1 AESNMLK
8 NIKHIILGLS
18 LIVSWGESSVLEDI
32 KYDPKTNGLMISIE
46 YSEPIPDDNI
56 IGWKSDRNWLYIT
69 LLGVKHINNIS
80 PKSDPNNLI
89 KELVIDSFDE
99 SVQIAILLTKKI
111 HWYDIINSE
120 GTSSAVVFIHT
131 EMKNSLQANLKKHLD
146 KNGKSVFSVVSQEGF
161 PTYNTSFQAAF
172 NKAREELGPNAL
184 FRYKGKLYHTNHPNE
199 VNQNVASGF
208 KELDEKKSIDDIFA
222 NYALATKKLD
232 QVSSDDQSSNEDFN
246 TVDEYFV
253 DEDSGQELSEW
264 SDLAEENKSEN
275 TNSSLSFW
283 DRMTAAREDDDKAK
297 LFDNLESSKGQL
309 IEELA
314 DHSIINDDLDGR
326 IIKVPKTSW
335 WQKLP
340 FSSITKG
347 RFGVSKKRKS
357 DKELLLGQSAI
368 RIDANLDGVP
378 IYIDGRYVG
387 HTPLKAPIR
396 VEPGWHQV
404 SGFSPQYL
412 MYLNTGTI
420 DYVSNDPMLNNQIFG
435 TETLYVEGGKIA
447 RSEMRFDYVGP
458 SLPVKK
464 QEGGW
469 LVGFPILLSFFSLI
483 AWGVA

>member
-1 AESNMLK
+1 MLK

-18 LIVSWGESSVLEDI
+18 LIISWGESSVLEDI

-264 SDLAEENKSEN
+264 SDLAEQDKSEN
-275 TNSSLSFW
+275 TKSSLSFW

>member
-1 AESNMLK
+1 MLK

-18 LIVSWGESSVLEDI
+18 LIVGWGESSVLEDI

-232 QVSSDDQSSNEDFN
+232 QVSSDDQSSNEEFN

-264 SDLAEENKSEN
+264 SDLAEQDKSEN
-275 TNSSLSFW
+275 TKSSLSFW

>member
-1 AESNMLK
+1 MLK

-18 LIVSWGESSVLEDI
+18 LILSWGESSVLEDI

-69 LLGVKHINNIS
+69 LLGVKHINNIN

-199 VNQNVASGF
+199 VNQNAASGF
-208 KELDEKKSIDDIFA
+208 KEINEKKSIDDIFE

-232 QVSSDDQSSNEDFN
+232 QAPSSYQSFN
-246 TVDEYFV
+246 KETDTVDEYFI

-264 SDLAEENKSEN
+264 SDLADEEKSQN
-275 TNSSLSFW
+275 IKSSLSFW

-347 RFGVSKKRKS
+347 RFGVTKNRKT
-357 DKELLLGQSAI
+357 DKDLLLGQSAI

>member
-1 AESNMLK
+1 MLK

-18 LIVSWGESSVLEDI
+18 LIVSWGKSSVLEDI

-111 HWYDIINSE
+111 HWYDIINSV

-131 EMKNSLQANLKKHLD
+131 EMKNSLQANLKKHID

-199 VNQNVASGF
+199 VNQNIASGF
-208 KELDEKKSIDDIFA
+208 KELDEEKSIDDIFA
-222 NYALATKKLD
+222 NYALATRKLD
-232 QVSSDDQSSNEDFN
+232 QVSSNDQSSNEEFD

-264 SDLAEENKSEN
+264 SDLAEEDKSEN
-275 TNSSLSFW
+275 TKSSLSFW

>member
-1 AESNMLK
+1 MLK

-18 LIVSWGESSVLEDI
+18 LIIGWVESSVLEDI

-199 VNQNVASGF
+199 VNQNIASGF

-222 NYALATKKLD
+222 NYALATRKLD
-232 QVSSDDQSSNEDFN
+232 QASSNGQSSNEEFD

-275 TNSSLSFW
+275 TKSSLSFW

>member
-1 AESNMLK
+1 MLK
-8 NIKHIILGLS
+8 KIKHITLFAS
-18 LIVSWGESSVLEDI
+18 LVLMSAESSVLEDI
-32 KYDPKTNGLMISIE
+32 KYDPKSNGLMISIE
-46 YSEPIPDDNI
+46 YSESIPDDNI

-69 LLGVKHINNIS
+69 LLGVKHLNDIQ
-80 PKSDPNNLI
+80 PKSDPENLI

-111 HWYDIINSE
+111 HWYDIINSP

-146 KNGKSVFSVVSQEGF
+146 ENGKSVFSVISQEGF

-184 FRYKGKLYHTNHPNE
+184 FRFKGKLYHTNHPNE
-199 VNQNVASGF
+199 VNENFSSRKIK
-208 KELDEKKSIDDIFA
+208 KEKVQSLDDIFA
-222 NYALATKKLD
+222 DYAKATETYDTFESGNDLNGK
-232 QVSSDDQSSNEDFN
+232 SAASE
-246 TVDEYFV
+246 VDEYFI
-253 DEDSGQELSEW
+253 DRSSGEELTEW
-264 SDLAEENKSEN
+264 SDLTKQAEENDK
-275 TNSSLSFW
+275 SSLSFW
-283 DRMTAAREDDDKAK
+283 DKMTAAREDDDKAR
-297 LFDNLESSKGQL
+297 LFDNLESSKNKL

-314 DHSIINDDLDGR
+314 DHSIINDNLDGR

-340 FSSITKG
+340 FVSITKN
-347 RFGVSKKRKS
+347 RFGTLKKQKNE
-357 DKELLLGQSAI
+357 KELLLGQSAI

-464 QEGGW
+464 KEGGW

>member
-1 AESNMLK
+1 MLK

-18 LIVSWGESSVLEDI
+18 LIVSWGKSSVLEDI

-184 FRYKGKLYHTNHPNE
+184 FRFKGKLYHTNHPNE
-199 VNQNVASGF
+199 VNQSIASGF
-208 KELDEKKSIDDIFA
+208 KDLEEKKSIDDIFA
-222 NYALATKKLD
+222 NYALAAGKLD
-232 QVSSDDQSSNEDFN
+232 QPSNEDFD

-264 SDLAEENKSEN
+264 SDLAEADKSEN
-275 TNSSLSFW
+275 TKSSLSFW

-347 RFGVSKKRKS
+347 KFGVSKKRKS

-469 LVGFPILLSFFSLI
+469 LVGFPILLSFFTLI

>member
-1 AESNMLK
+1 MLK

-18 LIVSWGESSVLEDI
+18 LIIGWVESSVLEDI

-232 QVSSDDQSSNEDFN
+232 QISSNDQSSNEDFN

-264 SDLAEENKSEN
+264 SDLAEEDKSEN
-275 TNSSLSFW
+275 TKSSLSFW

>member
-1 AESNMLK
+1 MLK
-8 NIKHIILGLS
+8 NIKHITLFAS
-18 LIVSWGESSVLEDI
+18 LIVMGIEASVLEDI
-32 KYDPKTNGLMISIE
+32 KYDPKSNGLMISIE
-46 YSEPIPDDNI
+46 YSDPIPDDNI

-69 LLGVKHINNIS
+69 LLGVKHINDIS

-99 SVQIAILLTKKI
+99 SVQIAVLLTKKI

-131 EMKNSLQANLKKHLD
+131 EMKNSMQANLKKHLD

-172 NKAREELGPNAL
+172 NKAREELGANAI
-184 FRYKGKLYHTNHPNE
+184 FRFKGKLYHTNHPNE
-199 VNQNVASGF
+199 VNPSLASGF
-208 KELDEKKSIDDIFA
+208 GSLGEVQDIDDIFS
-222 NYALATKKLD
+222 NYAEATEKIDNK
-232 QVSSDDQSSNEDFN
+232 DFN
-246 TVDEYFV
+246 KNYYAENSTSEVDEYFIE
-253 DEDSGQELSEW
+253 EDSGEELAEW
-264 SDLAEENKSEN
+264 SDLNENKKKEK
-275 TNSSLSFW
+275 TKSSLSFW
-283 DRMTAAREDDDKAK
+283 DKMTAAREDDEKAK

-340 FSSITKG
+340 FVSITKSK
-347 RFGVSKKRKS
+347 FGVSRKPKNE
-357 DKELLLGQSAI
+357 KELLLGQSAI
-368 RIDANLDGVP
+368 RVDANLEGVP

-387 HTPLKAPIR
+387 HTPLKSPIR

-420 DYVSNDPMLNNQIFG
+420 DYVSNDPMLQNQIFG

-464 QEGGW
+464 KDGGW
-469 LVGFPILLSFFSLI
+469 LVGFPIILSFLSLI

>member
-1 AESNMLK
+1 MLK

-18 LIVSWGESSVLEDI
+18 LIISWGESSMLEDI

-172 NKAREELGPNAL
+172 NKAREELGPNAI

-199 VNQNVASGF
+199 VNQNIASGL
-208 KELDEKKSIDDIFA
+208 KELNEEKSIDDIFA
-222 NYALATKKLD
+222 NYALATRKLD
-232 QVSSDDQSSNEDFN
+232 QVSSKDRSSNEEFD

-264 SDLAEENKSEN
+264 SDLAEVDKSQN
-275 TNSSLSFW
+275 IKSSLSFW

>member
-1 AESNMLK
+1 MLK

-18 LIVSWGESSVLEDI
+18 LIVGWGQSSVLEDI

-264 SDLAEENKSEN
+264 SDLAEEDKSEN
-275 TNSSLSFW
+275 TKSSLSFW

-469 LVGFPILLSFFSLI
+469 LIGFPILLSFFSLI

>member
-1 AESNMLK
+1 MLK
-8 NIKHIILGLS
+8 QIKHITIVTS
-18 LIVSWGESSVLEDI
+18 LIVSGAIASVLEDI
-32 KYDPKTNGLMISIE
+32 KYDPKSNGIMLSIE
-46 YSEPIPDDNI
+46 YTDPIPDDNI

-69 LLGVKHINNIS
+69 LLGVKHNKKIN
-80 PKSDPNNLI
+80 PKPDPNNLI

-120 GTSSAVVFIHT
+120 GTSSAIVFIHT
-131 EMKNSLQANLKKHLD
+131 EMKNDLQTNLKQHLD
-146 KNGKSVFSVVSQEGF
+146 KNGKSVFSVVEQEGF
-161 PTYNTSFQAAF
+161 PSYNTSFQAAF
-172 NKAREELGPNAL
+172 NKAREELGANAI

-199 VNQNVASGF
+199 VNQILSSS
-208 KELDEKKSIDDIFA
+208 KEESIEDYFSQYTQPLLNNDHYGYDKNDDKSDI
-222 NYALATKKLD
+222 K
-232 QVSSDDQSSNEDFN
+232 S
-246 TVDEYFV
+246 VDEYFI
-253 DEDSGQELSEW
+253 EKDSGQELTEW
-264 SDLAEENKSEN
+264 TDLSDENNKKSDL
-275 TNSSLSFW
+275 TLW
-283 DRMTAAREDDDKAK
+283 DKMTAAKENDDNAR

-314 DHSIINDDLDGR
+314 DHSIIEDELDGR

-340 FSSITKG
+340 FVSITKSRIG
-347 RFGVSKKRKS
+347 KKIKQNNK
-357 DKELLLGQSAI
+357 KELLSGQSAI
-368 RIDANLDGVP
+368 RVDANLEGVP

-387 HTPLKAPIR
+387 HTPLKTPIR

-420 DYVSNDPMLNNQIFG
+420 DYVSNDPMLHNQIFG

-464 QEGGW
+464 KNGGW
-469 LVGFPILLSFFSLI
+469 LVGFPVIMSFLYLI

>member
-1 AESNMLK
+1 MLK

-69 LLGVKHINNIS
+69 LLGVKHINNIN

-208 KELDEKKSIDDIFA
+208 NDLEEKKSIDDIFV
-222 NYALATKKLD
+222 NYALANEKLD
-232 QVSSDDQSSNEDFN
+232 QASLNYQSSNNESDA
-246 TVDEYFV
+246 VDEYFV

-264 SDLAEENKSEN
+264 SDLAEVDKSQN
-275 TNSSLSFW
+275 IKSSLSFW

-297 LFDNLESSKGQL
+297 LFDNIESSKGQL

-335 WQKLP
+335 WQRLP

-347 RFGVSKKRKS
+347 RFGVTKKRKA
-357 DKELLLGQSAI
+357 DKDLLLGQSAI

>member
-1 AESNMLK
+1 MLK

-18 LIVSWGESSVLEDI
+18 LIVNWGKSSVLEDI

-264 SDLAEENKSEN
+264 SDLAEEDKSEN
-275 TNSSLSFW
+275 TKSSLSFW

>member
-1 AESNMLK
+1 MLK

-18 LIVSWGESSVLEDI
+18 LIIGWVESSVLEDI

-232 QVSSDDQSSNEDFN
+232 QVSSDDHSSNEEFN

-264 SDLAEENKSEN
+264 SDLAAQDKSEN
-275 TNSSLSFW
+275 TKSSLSFW

>member
-1 AESNMLK
+1 MLK

-18 LIVSWGESSVLEDI
+18 LIVSWGKSSVLEDI

-222 NYALATKKLD
+222 NYALATRKLD
-232 QVSSDDQSSNEDFN
+232 QASSNDQSSNEEFD

-264 SDLAEENKSEN
+264 SDLAEEGKSEN
-275 TNSSLSFW
+275 MKSSLSFW

>member
-1 AESNMLK
+1 MLK

-18 LIVSWGESSVLEDI
+18 LIVSWGKSSVLEDI

-232 QVSSDDQSSNEDFN
+232 QVSSDDHSSNEDFN

-264 SDLAEENKSEN
+264 SDLAEEDKSEN
-275 TNSSLSFW
+275 TKSSLSFW

>member
-1 AESNMLK
+1 MLK

-18 LIVSWGESSVLEDI
+18 LIVSWGKSSVLEDI

-232 QVSSDDQSSNEDFN
+232 QASSNYQSSNKESD

-264 SDLAEENKSEN
+264 SDLAEQDKSEN
-275 TNSSLSFW
+275 TKSSLSFW

>member
-1 AESNMLK
+1 MLK
-8 NIKHIILGLS
+8 QIKHITIIAS
-18 LIVSWGESSVLEDI
+18 LIVSGAMASILKDI
-32 KYDPKTNGLMISIE
+32 KYDPKSNGLMLSIE
-46 YSEPIPDDNI
+46 YTDPIPDDNI

-69 LLGVKHINNIS
+69 LLGVKHNKNIS
-80 PKSDPNNLI
+80 PKPDPNNLI

-99 SVQIAILLTKKI
+99 SVQIAVLLTKKI

-131 EMKNSLQANLKKHLD
+131 EMKNDLQTNLKKHLD
-146 KNGKSVFSVVSQEGF
+146 KNGKSVFSVVEQEGF
-161 PTYNTSFQAAF
+161 PSYNTSFQAAF
-172 NKAREELGPNAL
+172 NKAREELGANAI

-199 VNQNVASGF
+199 VNEILSSK
-208 KELDEKKSIDDIFA
+208 KENKEETFEDYFSQYTQPLSKNDTYDR
-222 NYALATKKLD
+222 
-232 QVSSDDQSSNEDFN
+232 SNEVYDDN
-246 TVDEYFV
+246 STINSIDEYFI
-253 DEDSGQELSEW
+253 EKDSGQELTEW
-264 SDLAEENKSEN
+264 EDLSDESNGKSDL
-275 TNSSLSFW
+275 TLW
-283 DRMTAAREDDDKAK
+283 DRMTAAKENDDKAR

-314 DHSIINDDLDGR
+314 DHSIIEDELDGR
-326 IIKVPKTSW
+326 IVKVPKTSW

-340 FSSITKG
+340 FVSITKSRIG
-347 RFGVSKKRKS
+347 KKRKEKNR
-357 DKELLLGQSAI
+357 KELLSGQSAI
-368 RIDANLDGVP
+368 RVDANLEGVP

-387 HTPLKAPIR
+387 HTPLKTPIR

-420 DYVSNDPMLNNQIFG
+420 DYVSNDPMLHNQIFG

-464 QEGGW
+464 KNGGW
-469 LVGFPILLSFFSLI
+469 LFGFPIIMSFLYLI
-483 AWGVA
+483 SWGVA

>member
-1 AESNMLK
+1 MLK

-18 LIVSWGESSVLEDI
+18 LIANWGKSSVLEDI

-232 QVSSDDQSSNEDFN
+232 QVSSGDQSSNEDFN

-264 SDLAEENKSEN
+264 SDLAEEDKSEN
-275 TNSSLSFW
+275 TKSSLSFW

>member
-1 AESNMLK
+1 MLK

-18 LIVSWGESSVLEDI
+18 LIVSWGKSSVLEDI

-275 TNSSLSFW
+275 TKSSLSFW

>member
-1 AESNMLK
+1 MLK

-18 LIVSWGESSVLEDI
+18 LIIGWVESSVLEDI

-199 VNQNVASGF
+199 VNQNIASGF

-222 NYALATKKLD
+222 NYALATRKLD
-232 QVSSDDQSSNEDFN
+232 HVSSNNQSSNEEFD

-264 SDLAEENKSEN
+264 SDLAEEDKSEN

>member
-1 AESNMLK
+1 MLK

-18 LIVSWGESSVLEDI
+18 LIIGWVKSSVLEDI

-264 SDLAEENKSEN
+264 SDLAEEDKSEN
-275 TNSSLSFW
+275 TKSSLSFW

>member
-1 AESNMLK
+1 MLK

-18 LIVSWGESSVLEDI
+18 LIIGWVESSVLEDI

-232 QVSSDDQSSNEDFN
+232 QVSSDDQSSKEDFN

-264 SDLAEENKSEN
+264 SDLSEEDKSEN
-275 TNSSLSFW
+275 TKSSLSFW

>member
-1 AESNMLK
+1 MLK

-18 LIVSWGESSVLEDI
+18 LIVSWGKSSVLEDI

-232 QVSSDDQSSNEDFN
+232 QVSSDDHSSNEEFN

-264 SDLAEENKSEN
+264 SDLAEEDKSEN
-275 TNSSLSFW
+275 TKSSLSFW

-347 RFGVSKKRKS
+347 RFGVSRKQKS

-469 LVGFPILLSFFSLI
+469 LVGFPILLSFFTLI

>member
-1 AESNMLK
+1 MLK
-8 NIKHIILGLS
+8 QIKHITIIAS
-18 LIVSWGESSVLEDI
+18 LIVSGAMASILKDI
-32 KYDPKTNGLMISIE
+32 KYDPKSNGLMLSIE
-46 YSEPIPDDNI
+46 YTDPIPDDNI

-69 LLGVKHINNIS
+69 LLGVKHNKNIS

-120 GTSSAVVFIHT
+120 GSSSAVVFIHT
-131 EMKNSLQANLKKHLD
+131 EMKNNLQTNLKKHLD
-146 KNGKSVFSVVSQEGF
+146 KDGKSVFSVVEQEGF
-161 PTYNTSFQAAF
+161 PSYNTSFQAAF
-172 NKAREELGPNAL
+172 NKAREELGANAI
-184 FRYKGKLYHTNHPNE
+184 FKYKGKLYHTNHPDEVSEILSSKNYNNEGSIEEYFSQYTQPLSKNDIYDRNNE
-199 VNQNVASGF
+199 VYDDNSSI
-208 KELDEKKSIDDIFA
+208 KS
-222 NYALATKKLD
+222 
-232 QVSSDDQSSNEDFN
+232 
-246 TVDEYFV
+246 VDEYFI
-253 DEDSGQELSEW
+253 EKDSGQELTEW
-264 SDLAEENKSEN
+264 TDLSDENNGKSDL
-275 TNSSLSFW
+275 TLW
-283 DRMTAAREDDDKAK
+283 DKMTAAKENDDKAR

-314 DHSIINDDLDGR
+314 DHSIIEDELDGR
-326 IIKVPKTSW
+326 IVKVPKTSW

-340 FSSITKG
+340 FVSITKS
-347 RFGVSKKRKS
+347 RFGKKIKQNNK
-357 DKELLLGQSAI
+357 KELLSGQSAI
-368 RIDANLDGVP
+368 RVDANLEGVP

-387 HTPLKAPIR
+387 HTPLKTPIR

-420 DYVSNDPMLNNQIFG
+420 DYVSNDPMLHNQIFG

-464 QEGGW
+464 KNGGW
-469 LVGFPILLSFFSLI
+469 LFGFPVIMSFLYLI
-483 AWGVA
+483 SWGVA

>member
-1 AESNMLK
+1 MLK

-18 LIVSWGESSVLEDI
+18 LIIGWVESSVLEDI

-232 QVSSDDQSSNEDFN
+232 QVSSDDHSSNEEFN

-253 DEDSGQELSEW
+253 DKDSGQELSEW
-264 SDLAEENKSEN
+264 SDLAEQDKSEN
-275 TNSSLSFW
+275 TKSSLSFW

>member
-1 AESNMLK
+1 MLK
-8 NIKHIILGLS
+8 NLKHITLFAS
-18 LIVSWGESSVLEDI
+18 LIVMGIEASVLEDI
-32 KYDPKTNGLMISIE
+32 KYDPKSNGLMISIE
-46 YSEPIPDDNI
+46 YSDPIPDDNI

-69 LLGVKHINNIS
+69 LLGVKHVNDIH

-99 SVQIAILLTKKI
+99 SVQIAVLLTKKI

-131 EMKNSLQANLKKHLD
+131 EMKNSMQANLKKHLD
-146 KNGKSVFSVVSQEGF
+146 KNGKSVFSVISQEGF

-172 NKAREELGPNAL
+172 NKAREELGANAI
-184 FRYKGKLYHTNHPNE
+184 FRFKGKLYHTNHPNE
-199 VNQNVASGF
+199 VNSSLASGF
-208 KELDEKKSIDDIFA
+208 DSLEEARDIDDIFS
-222 NYALATKKLD
+222 NYAEATEKIDNK
-232 QVSSDDQSSNEDFN
+232 DFN
-246 TVDEYFV
+246 NNYYAENSTTEVDEYFIE
-253 DEDSGQELSEW
+253 EDSGEELAEW
-264 SDLAEENKSEN
+264 SDLNENKKKEK
-275 TNSSLSFW
+275 TKSSLSFW
-283 DRMTAAREDDDKAK
+283 DKMTAAREDDGKAK

-340 FSSITKG
+340 FVSITKSK
-347 RFGVSKKRKS
+347 FGTSRKRQNE
-357 DKELLLGQSAI
+357 KELLLGQSAI
-368 RIDANLDGVP
+368 RVDANLEGVP

-387 HTPLKAPIR
+387 HTPLKSPIR

-420 DYVSNDPMLNNQIFG
+420 DYVSNDPMLQNQIFG

-464 QEGGW
+464 KDGGW
-469 LVGFPILLSFFSLI
+469 LVGFPIILSFLSLI

>member
-1 AESNMLK
+1 MLK

-18 LIVSWGESSVLEDI
+18 LIIGWVESSVLEDI

-199 VNQNVASGF
+199 VNQNIASGF
-208 KELDEKKSIDDIFA
+208 KELDDKKSIDDIFA
-222 NYALATKKLD
+222 NYALATRKLD
-232 QVSSDDQSSNEDFN
+232 QASSNDQSSNEEFD

-264 SDLAEENKSEN
+264 SDLAEEDKSEN
-275 TNSSLSFW
+275 TKSSLSFW

>member
-1 AESNMLK
+1 MLK

-18 LIVSWGESSVLEDI
+18 LIVGWGQSSVLEDI

-232 QVSSDDQSSNEDFN
+232 QVSSDDHSSNEEFN

-264 SDLAEENKSEN
+264 SDLAEEDKSEN
-275 TNSSLSFW
+275 TKSSLSFW

>member
-1 AESNMLK
+1 MLK

-18 LIVSWGESSVLEDI
+18 LIIGWVESSVLEDI

-232 QVSSDDQSSNEDFN
+232 QVSSDDHSFNEEFN

-264 SDLAEENKSEN
+264 SDLAEQDKSEN
-275 TNSSLSFW
+275 TKSSLSFW